1 MEKKEELNGLEK
13 VDDEISICY
22 ESGKLFYNG
31 DKTSNLLKVGVPEI
45 NIDTNNVMLPITT
58 KYLNRDIKILI
69 PRDKAMSKEK

>member
-69 PRDKAMSKEK
+69 PRDKAMSKS